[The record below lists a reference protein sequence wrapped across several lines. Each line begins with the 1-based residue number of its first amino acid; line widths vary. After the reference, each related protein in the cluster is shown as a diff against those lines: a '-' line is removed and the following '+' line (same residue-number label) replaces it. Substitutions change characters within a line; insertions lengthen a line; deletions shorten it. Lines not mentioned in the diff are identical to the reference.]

1 MIDNIKFQFSMK
13 SKSLEIPL
21 RDTDEVIE
29 LDLEQLPEGEEILG
43 ILRTE
48 NVPLHIWLTLAKHYY
63 KQEKM
68 HDFVLLLENCHKDAA
83 TDYREQEKDKM
94 LALDTLAAHYVS
106 LGRKEKNKEAR
117 KKHFGKATS
126 LYTQADKIIMY
137 DQNHLV
143 GRAHFCLLEGDKT
156 DQADAQFNFVLAK
169 SEKHIAANMGK
180 ACILF
185 NKKDYKGALGH
196 FKKALKGNDNCPASV
211 RLGMGLCFYRLGN
224 TDKAQMA
231 FERAL
236 ELDPRSTGSLIGLA
250 ILHLNSGD
258 KDKLI
263 KGVKLLSQAYGIDSA
278 NSMTLN
284 HLANHF
290 FFKKD
295 YQKVQH
301 LAQHSLQGTEVE
313 VIRAE
318 SCYQL
323 ARSYHN
329 QQKYDQAFQYYYQST
344 QFASPSYVLPHFG
357 LGQMYIFREDYAN
370 AALCFEKVSCDLC
383 QSFFM
388 FFQVYF

>member
-1 MIDNIKFQFSMK
+1 MRN
-13 SKSLEIPL
+13 LEIPL

-29 LDLEQLPEGEEILG
+29 LDLEELPEGEDILG
-43 ILRTE
+43 ILSTE
-48 NVPLHIWLTLAKHYY
+48 KVPLHIWLTLSRHYY
-63 KQEKM
+63 KQNKL
-68 HDFVLLLENCHKDAA
+68 HDFVLLLENCLKDASF
-83 TDYREQEKDKM
+83 DYPEQEKDKM
-94 LALDTLAAHYVS
+94 IALDRLAAHFVRQ
-106 LGRKEKNKEAR
+106 GRKEKNRENR
-117 KKHFGKATS
+117 KKHFAKATS

-169 SEKHIAANMGK
+169 SDKHIAANMGK

-185 NKKDYKGALGH
+185 NKKDYKGALNH
-196 FKKALKGNDNCPASV
+196 FKKALKGNSNCPPSV

-224 TDKAQMA
+224 NEKAQLA
-231 FERAL
+231 FERTL
-236 ELDPRSTGSLIGLA
+236 ELDPSSTGALIGLA

-258 KDKLI
+258 KEKLHR
-263 KGVKLLSQAYGIDSA
+263 GVKLLSSAYGIDST

-301 LAQHSLQGTEVE
+301 LAQHALQGTEVE
-313 VIRAE
+313 YIQAE

-329 QQKYDQAFQYYYQST
+329 QEKYDQAFQYYYQST
-344 QFASPSYVLPHFG
+344 QFATPNYILPHFG
-357 LGQMYIFREDYAN
+357 LGQMYIARGDPVN
-370 AALCFEKVSCDLC
+370 AALSFEKVNISIILC
-383 QSFFM
+383 R
-388 FFQVYF
+388 